1 MPELPDVEIFR
12 RRLERG
18 VGRQRIIDAK
28 VMDAHLLSGISAR
41 EFERHLV
48 GRSVRETQRHGKYL
62 IVKLDDGT
70 AFVLHFGMTGTLETS
85 SQGPSA
91 PKYEVLHMALGKDR
105 WASVTTRRKLGH
117 MWVTADVAAFLAHQ
131 DQGPDALESGLNLN
145 AFVTALGSKR
155 SMLKAALMDQARIA
169 GIGNIYSDE
178 ILFQA
183 KLHPLARVGDLGHEK
198 LASLHRTMRKVLR
211 AAIARNV
218 MAERPA
224 SAFPRGWLAGHR
236 VKGGVCP
243 RCAATLATL
252 KIGSPHQLP
261 LPSLPARA
269 ASSAVEGA

>member
-1 MPELPDVEIFR
+1 LADR
-12 RRLERG
+12 RTTASPHVHPPRAG
-18 VGRQRIIDAK
+18 KGRAATTK
-28 VMDAHLLSGISAR
+28 SA
-41 EFERHLV
+41 
-48 GRSVRETQRHGKYL
+48 
-62 IVKLDDGT
+62 
-70 AFVLHFGMTGTLETS
+70 
-85 SQGPSA
+85 QG
-91 PKYEVLHMALGKDR
+91 
-105 WASVTTRRKLGH
+105 
-117 MWVTADVAAFLAHQ
+117 
-131 DQGPDALESGLNLN
+131 QGPDALEPALDLN
-145 AFVTALGSKR
+145 AFVAALGSGR
-155 SMLKAALMDQARIA
+155 STLKAALTDQARIA

-269 ASSAVEGA
+269 VSSAVEGA